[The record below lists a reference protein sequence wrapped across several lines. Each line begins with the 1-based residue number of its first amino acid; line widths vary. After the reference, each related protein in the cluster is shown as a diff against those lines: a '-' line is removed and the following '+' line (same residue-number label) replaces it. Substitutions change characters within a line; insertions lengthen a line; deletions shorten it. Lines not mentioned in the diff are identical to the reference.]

1 MKKSVSE
8 KFGKVSAVLFAAV
21 VVSTALCACNNGKAP
36 VPAPAPPGPDP
47 PPWAYTYAL
56 PKAEDALLRIDEIYG
71 GSEKAYLL
79 GNTVQRMPCPEY
91 GNVMTF
97 NMSYTVGEYARIA
110 LEDAVTEFNE
120 VFSVINPNYTFRIN
134 YSPAP
139 SDYDSK
145 YSIRMTVTDNFAS
158 PTVMGTAQMSTGA
171 ELGNFGI
178 TLKDTTLDDLRYLML
193 TFRHEFMHLLGAGDA
208 YENPQADKTTVMQNY
223 NNTSYRHFSSSD
235 VAFID
240 AYYRNPDNPLSDAQ
254 IKDFISSYETN
265 NNHKQSDLLSQTLHA
280 AMHRD
285 DTSALSAELTAKHY
299 ADAAALSAELSNG
312 IAFARDFGKD
322 ARYDFTELE
331 YLSDHKPK
339 DTYYGAFDTIEKKY
353 THGTNRGSISFSQ
366 TLSYT
371 DLGNGILLAMP
382 NGTDN
387 MTLFIRLAN
396 SEVDDYILTF
406 HADGLKLGSDMKYFT
421 TFSDLNLTLLQAC
434 TLNK

>member
-8 KFGKVSAVLFAAV
+8 KFGKVSAVLVAAV
-21 VVSTALCACNNGKAP
+21 VVSTALCACNNGNAP
-36 VPAPAPPGPDP
+36 VPAPAPPEPNP

-56 PKAEDALLRIDEIYG
+56 PKAEDALLRIDEIHG
-71 GSEKAYLL
+71 GSENAYLL

-208 YENPQADKTTVMQNY
+208 YENQQADNTTVMQND
-223 NNTSYRHFSSSD
+223 NNTS
-235 VAFID
+235 
-240 AYYRNPDNPLSDAQ
+240 
-254 IKDFISSYETN
+254 
-265 NNHKQSDLLSQTLHA
+265 
-280 AMHRD
+280 
-285 DTSALSAELTAKHY
+285 
-299 ADAAALSAELSNG
+299 
-312 IAFARDFGKD
+312 
-322 ARYDFTELE
+322 
-331 YLSDHKPK
+331 
-339 DTYYGAFDTIEKKY
+339 
-353 THGTNRGSISFSQ
+353 
-366 TLSYT
+366 
-371 DLGNGILLAMP
+371 
-382 NGTDN
+382 
-387 MTLFIRLAN
+387 
-396 SEVDDYILTF
+396 
-406 HADGLKLGSDMKYFT
+406 
-421 TFSDLNLTLLQAC
+421 
-434 TLNK
+434 